1 MTRLSPLTPRAVNLA
16 SASDRL
22 VKSFASGFTSVAAG
36 TLTLPGTRPGRPY
49 RLGSRPLWNWGP
61 SALTITV
68 PGSLVA
74 ASTARL
80 STKKPWRGEALNVAD
95 GQPLARPLSVAP
107 PPALHFSKPPSTTA
121 PPAKTTH
128 R

>member
-1 MTRLSPLTPRAVNLA
+1 MTRLSFVTPRALNLA

-22 VKSFASGFTSVAAG
+22 VKSFAAAVTSVAAG

-49 RLGSRPLWNWGP
+49 RLGSRPWWNCDP

-68 PGSLVA
+68 PDSFVA

-80 STKKPWRGEALNVAD
+80 STKKPGRGDALNVAE
-95 GQPLARPLSVAP
+95 GY
-107 PPALHFSKPPSTTA
+107 PPACPL
-121 PPAKTTH
+121 
-128 R
+128 